1 LYVYCFYRKEHFGEM
16 IMISSIVKDVLST
29 KFKSVSK
36 DDLLSACL
44 SILNEESTP
53 VLVVLDN
60 KGKYAGVIAHR
71 WIVRSRFNPATTKV
85 ESLMRSAPSVSPEDS
100 LSKVAKLMVTSGI
113 SQLPVF
119 NGDKLVGIVTDD
131 AIIQGAVVG
140 KWGNNKVEELMT
152 KKPFL
157 IEENES
163 VGAVLSLFRE
173 HNISHVP
180 IVKDGTLVGIVSTK
194 DIITGIFQPRH
205 RQKVG
210 DISGE
215 KVPVLSISAKGIMTK
230 PVITVLPENTLKDAV
245 KNMQKY
251 SISSLVIVTKGRPTG
266 ILTKRD
272 LLEPLA
278 EMETPKQQIT
288 IEFSVK
294 GVGIDSIQR
303 SYIMGDFEVF
313 SKKYQKILESGT
325 LFVYMKTHGT
335 NYKGEQLIHCRLQF
349 RTRRGSFF
357 SSGEGYG
364 VEATFQT
371 ALSRLERQLLRSQEL
386 AHEPEYAKKYLRRIE
401 FPNTEL

>member
-1 LYVYCFYRKEHFGEM
+1 MV
-16 IMISSIVKDVLST
+16 SSIVKDVLST
-29 KFKSVSK
+29 KFKTVTK

-44 SILNEESTP
+44 SILNEESTL
-53 VLVVLDN
+53 VLIVLDS
-60 KGKYAGVIAHR
+60 KGKYSGVIAHR
-71 WIVRSRFNPATTKV
+71 WIVRSRHNPTTTKV
-85 ESLMRSAPSVSPEDS
+85 ESLMRSAPSVSPDDS
-100 LSKVAKLMVTSGI
+100 LSKVARLMITSGI

-119 NGDKLVGIVTDD
+119 IGEKLVGIVTDD

-210 DISGE
+210 DIAGE
-215 KVPVLSISAKGIMTK
+215 KVSVLSISAKGIMTK

-251 SISSLVIVTKGRPTG
+251 SISSLIIVTKGRPTG

-272 LLEPLA
+272 LLEPMA
-278 EMETPKQQIT
+278 ELDTPKQQIK

-303 SYIMGDFEVF
+303 SYIMGDFEGF
-313 SKKYQKILESGT
+313 SKKYQKILQSGT

-371 ALSRLERQLLRSQEL
+371 ALGRLERQLLRSQEL

>member
-1 LYVYCFYRKEHFGEM
+1 MV
-16 IMISSIVKDVLST
+16 SSIVKDVLST
-29 KFKSVSK
+29 KFKTVTK

-44 SILNEESTP
+44 SILNEESTL
-53 VLVVLDN
+53 VLIVLDS
-60 KGKYAGVIAHR
+60 KGKYSGVIAHR
-71 WIVRSRFNPATTKV
+71 WIVRSRHNPTTTKV
-85 ESLMRSAPSVSPEDS
+85 ESLMRSAPSVSPDDS
-100 LSKVAKLMVTSGI
+100 LSKVARLMITSGI

-119 NGDKLVGIVTDD
+119 IGEKLVGIVTDD

-210 DISGE
+210 DIAGE

-251 SISSLVIVTKGRPTG
+251 SISSLIIVTKGRPTG

-272 LLEPLA
+272 LLEPMA
-278 EMETPKQQIT
+278 ELDTPKQQIK

-303 SYIMGDFEVF
+303 SYIMGDFEGF
-313 SKKYQKILESGT
+313 SKKYQKILQSGT

-371 ALSRLERQLLRSQEL
+371 ALGRLERQLLRSQEL

>member
-1 LYVYCFYRKEHFGEM
+1 MV
-16 IMISSIVKDVLST
+16 SSIVKDVLST
-29 KFKSVSK
+29 KFRSISK

-53 VLVVLDN
+53 VLVVLDS

-71 WIVRSRFNPATTKV
+71 WIVRSRYNPATTKV
-85 ESLMRSAPSVSPEDS
+85 ESLMRSAPTVSLEES
-100 LSKVAKLMVTSGI
+100 LGEVARLMITSGI

-119 NGDKLVGIVTDD
+119 NGEKLVGIVTDD

-140 KWGNNKVEELMT
+140 KWGNNKVEEMMT

-210 DISGE
+210 DIAGE

-278 EMETPKQQIT
+278 EMETPKQQIKV
-288 IEFSVK
+288 EFSVK
-294 GVGIDSIQR
+294 GVEIDNIQR

-371 ALSRLERQLLRSQEL
+371 ALGRLERQLLRSQEL